1 MAKTVLSSYKRMVG
15 EYISAT
21 RFHYMVKE
29 MMKVSV
35 YNLFRRI
42 QYDVYARIGE

>member
-1 MAKTVLSSYKRMVG
+1 MAKTVLSSNKRMVG

-35 YNLFRRI
+35 YNLFRI
-42 QYDVYARIGE
+42 QYDVYAKIGE